1 MTTRTNRERPAEL
14 PPIED
19 VALRILGARDH
30 SRLELRNKLL
40 RRGYA
45 EDAVEALIARFCE
58 LRYLDDA
65 RFAKS
70 LVRERL
76 GVRARGVHD
85 AALRLRRAGIAGD
98 EAKNAL
104 SEIGLEID
112 GKEVLLRLAIKK
124 IALLKH
130 EESGKRRS
138 KLARFLLAR
147 GFSGEAVREVVD
159 RLLSASAD
167 DAYEKEIDD
176 DDDGA

>member
-1 MTTRTNRERPAEL
+1 MTTRTSKARPDTL

-19 VALRILGARDH
+19 VALRILGVREH
-30 SRLELRNKLL
+30 SRLELRRKLL

-45 EDAVEALIARFCE
+45 AEAVEALIARFCE

-65 RFAKS
+65 RFAQS
-70 LVRERL
+70 LARERL

-85 AALRLRRAGIAGD
+85 VALRLRRAGIGD
-98 EAKNAL
+98 DDAKNAL
-104 SEIGLEID
+104 GAIGLEID
-112 GKEVLLRLAIKK
+112 GQEVLLRLAQKK

-130 EESGKRRS
+130 EESGKRRN

-159 RLLSASAD
+159 RLLSATAD
-167 DAYEKEIDD
+167 DAYEKEYD
-176 DDDGA
+176 DDDGGA